1 MRVLQRKTHRPATEA
16 SPRPSTCRGDTFR
29 YVTSTWPADRGRA
42 PRRTHVRGIRKQKHW
57 ENPFPDGFRRA
68 APGAQ
73 PMPTRGTPVL
83 RGTLMAARK
92 IDDVAG
98 ERERDGG
105 AELVGRKRP
114 RADGVVAVDNVSSR
128 SNISFIELIMAKS
141 GT

>member
-1 MRVLQRKTHRPATEA
+1 
-16 SPRPSTCRGDTFR
+16 
-29 YVTSTWPADRGRA
+29 
-42 PRRTHVRGIRKQKHW
+42 
-57 ENPFPDGFRRA
+57 
-68 APGAQ
+68 
-73 PMPTRGTPVL
+73 
-83 RGTLMAARK
+83 MAARK